1 LECVDLRGSREKRL
15 NQRVDGRDAH
25 LRLTPASVTRTL
37 VVTTAGIV
45 ARDPQEKVGTFPD
58 PFSRHFRREISTH
71 SKQSEII
78 KCNGKLAYCY
88 LC

>member
-1 LECVDLRGSREKRL
+1 MECVDLRGSREKRL

-45 ARDPQEKVGTFPD
+45 ASPGRKKWGRD
-58 PFSRHFRREISTH
+58 FSRSIF
-71 SKQSEII
+71 
-78 KCNGKLAYCY
+78 
-88 LC
+88 